1 MPRPSITPE
10 KRAKMRAHVRE
21 ALLRIARERGFAL
34 SDSRAWSKIT
44 IRDVIKEADISIGTF
59 YKYFEDRADLAST
72 LWAEPVAEL
81 RDTLQATFDAATD
94 PVKKVRAL
102 LEGYAAFAIEN
113 SRFYKNVFLLVRP
126 EDQPVEPSID
136 LSSESFFTNLI
147 EAFADGQQQ
156 GHFRSFVRPA
166 MAQLF
171 WSALHGSLALPVNLY
186 RHKFDS
192 PATLSGQM
200 IDELIESI
208 KLRR

>member
-1 MPRPSITPE
+1 M
-10 KRAKMRAHVRE
+10 
-21 ALLRIARERGFAL
+21 

-44 IRDVIKEADISIGTF
+44 IRDVIHEAGISIGTF

-72 LWAEPVAEL
+72 LWAEPVGKL
-81 RDTLQATFDAATD
+81 RDTLQAAYDEATD
-94 PVKKVRAL
+94 PVRKVRVM
-102 LEGYAAFAIEN
+102 LEGYATFAIEN

-136 LSSESFFTNLI
+136 LTSESFFTNLV
-147 EAFADGQQQ
+147 EAFEEGQQQ
-156 GHFRSFVRPA
+156 GHFRSFDPRA

-192 PATLSGQM
+192 PETLSEKM

-208 KLRR
+208 RLR